1 MVNNR
6 KIDRIISESIYRV
19 ILEKKTHG
27 RDETPDEKIS
37 RAEQERGNKV
47 NQEDRLSLQHKV
59 EDENLINKTA
69 LGRKMG
75 LKGSRNTIS
84 GWVDKILKG
93 ERPLRHKDLNKAN
106 AALDNID

>member
-1 MVNNR
+1 MINN
-6 KIDRIISESIYRV
+6 KKLDRIISENIYRV
-19 ILEKKTHG
+19 ILEKKRNG

-37 RAEQERGNKV
+37 RAEQERGSKV

-59 EDENLINKTA
+59 EDDGIINKTA

-75 LKGSRNTIS
+75 IKGSPNTIS
-84 GWVDKILKG
+84 GWVDKMLKG
-93 ERPLRHKDLNKAN
+93 DRPLRHKDLNRAN